1 MDVIQMARELGKAI
15 QQQECYAAFLQ
26 AKENND
32 NDEALQKA
40 IGDFNLLRMNIN
52 AEMSKSDKDAEK
64 LKAMDTELREMYQSI
79 MENENMARY
88 NEAKQEID
96 RIVSDVNTI
105 LMMSVNGE
113 DPEKIDLAACTGNC
127 ATCGGSCH

>member
-1 MDVIQMARELGKAI
+1 M
-15 QQQECYAAFLQ
+15 
-26 AKENND
+26 
-32 NDEALQKA
+32 ALQKA

>member
-26 AKENND
+26 AKEKND

-52 AEMSKSDKDAEK
+52 AEMSKTDKDAEK

-113 DPEKIDLAACTGNC
+113 IGRA
-127 ATCGGSCH
+127 HV